1 MIKNVL
7 LNLTT
12 DFILKQAV
20 QKAHSKINVL
30 FCLSSSNVILMKVRL
45 PNFYIIVKSN
55 FSSLLP
61 YNLFCYLCCTRV
73 RNQQNISKVQNKSME
88 SFIPNLWLADSTLE
102 ARNSKQDHLFGDLDV
117 NLLCSMCSVGLLC
130 FAFNQSQLSEE
141 FQHPMKCILTFS
153 PAAIVYLCCIL
164 LVPDSGI
171 T

>member
-102 ARNSKQDHLFGDLDV
+102 ARNSKQDHLLWWPWCEPV
-117 NLLCSMCSVGLLC
+117 MQYVQCGLVM
-130 FAFNQSQLSEE
+130 F
-141 FQHPMKCILTFS
+141 CIQ
-153 PAAIVYLCCIL
+153 P
-164 LVPDSGI
+164 I
-171 T
+171 TA